1 MSDEKMKIELKG
13 TGDDLTFI
21 AKGNSGHWLVMD
33 SAKQLQGND
42 GASRPMELILQG
54 LAGCT
59 GMDVLS
65 ILHKKRIV
73 LTNLEIEI
81 EAERALEHPK
91 VFTKIDI
98 LYKFWGN
105 NLTESAVQRAIELS
119 ETKYCSVSA
128 MLRSTAI
135 ITSSF
140 LINP

>member
-81 EAERALEHPK
+81 EAERAIEHPK

>member
-1 MSDEKMKIELKG
+1 MKIELKG